1 MKKKEFYI
9 FLQEILVKENNEEHL
24 QKLKTMIR
32 GKWRFSFQSC
42 YWNSYVNSKTV
53 RMVDNIFMLSCY
65 HAVNRLWDFPEEKI
79 EEVLNYLKECKL

>member
-32 GKWRFSFQSC
+32 GKWFFTFQSY
-42 YWNSYVNSKTV
+42 YWNTYVNSKTV

-79 EEVLNYLKECKL
+79 DEVLNYLKECKL

>member
-9 FLQEILVKENNEEHL
+9 FLHEILVKENNEEHL

-32 GKWRFSFQSC
+32 GKWFFNFQSY
-42 YWNSYVNSKTV
+42 YWITYVNSKTV

-65 HAVNRLWDFPEEKI
+65 NAVNKLWDFPEEKI
-79 EEVLNYLKECKL
+79 EEVLNYLKECKS

>member
-9 FLQEILVKENNEEHL
+9 FLHEILVKENNEEHL

-32 GKWRFSFQSC
+32 GKWGFSFQSV
-42 YWNSYVNSKTV
+42 YWNTYVNSKTV

-65 HAVNRLWDFPEEKI
+65 HAVNNLWDFPEEKI
-79 EEVLNYLKECKL
+79 EEVLSYLKECKL